1 MTGVVGN
8 ASRGV
13 FKRQS
18 GESLEIQHTKTEQ
31 LHLVQGL
38 NSRTGY
44 KD

>member
-1 MTGVVGN
+1 MTGVVGK

-31 LHLVQGL
+31 SHWIQGL
-38 NSRTGY
+38 NSRTEY